1 MVILAPGVAHGAG
14 RAAREGEGGAVRG
27 LDFALNDIGLA
38 VFTTLAPAATVAYMA
53 LACLVLLGRL
63 GQRERRCLES
73 WLILPLAIATVGL
86 IASAAHLGTPGNALY
101 VFANV
106 GVSPLSTEVLCAV
119 TFLGISGLYWLAC
132 IYFERMRVLRSAWLC
147 VSIMAGGVFLW
158 GTTQAYDFP
167 TVITWVTSFSH
178 LNLSL
183 AGVAGSAPLALL
195 VLVCA
200 GQQNRRGLAYAL
212 LGVSA
217 VATVLSC
224 ISMAAQ
230 YCDLGEMRNAF
241 GPASDLV
248 PFYPVA
254 IALFAIGCL
263 GACAIALFALRR
275 YWSLGETPTF
285 HMDTP
290 AERRAARLLICASV
304 VALLGIFGVRF
315 SFYCFHM
322 TAGMI

>member
-1 MVILAPGVAHGAG
+1 M
-14 RAAREGEGGAVRG
+14 RG

-38 VFTTLAPAATVAYMA
+38 VFTTFAPAATVAYMV

-63 GQRERRCLES
+63 EQRERRCLES

-86 IASAAHLGTPGNALY
+86 IASATHLGTPGNALY
-101 VFANV
+101 VFANA
-106 GVSPLSTEVLCAV
+106 GASPLSTEVLCAV
-119 TFLGISGLYWLAC
+119 SFLGISGSYWLAC
-132 IYFERMRVLRSAWLC
+132 IYFERMRVLRSVWLC
-147 VSIMAGGVFLW
+147 VSIVAGGVFLW

-167 TVITWVTSFSH
+167 TVITWFTAFSRF
-178 LNLSL
+178 NLLL
-183 AGVAGSAPLALL
+183 AGVAGSAPLTLL
-195 VLVCA
+195 VLACA
-200 GQQNRRGLAYAL
+200 GQQNRRGLVRGL

-217 VATVLSC
+217 AATALACV
-224 ISMAAQ
+224 SMAAQ
-230 YCDLGEMRNAF
+230 YRDLGEMRNAF
-241 GPASDLV
+241 GSASDLV

-254 IALFAIGCL
+254 IALFALGCL

-275 YWSLGETPTF
+275 YWGPGETPTF

-290 AERRAARLLICASV
+290 AERRVVCLLACASA

-322 TAGMI
+322 TAGMA